1 MKPICRLYVDVPLA
15 SGGAVVLPDAQAHY
29 VLHTLRA
36 KEGQSLSLFNGKDGE
51 WSAKLSAVSK
61 REVRAQVDAQTRVQ
75 TASPEVQLLF
85 APVKNE
91 KLDFLVMR
99 ATELGVSSI
108 QPVIT
113 ARTIVSRINTERM
126 ERNLI
131 EAAEQCERLD
141 VPQLLPAGSL
151 DKALAGLKGRLL
163 IHADE
168 SGAGKT
174 VRETL
179 PSLPKQPVS
188 VLIGPEGGF
197 TNEER
202 TLICTLPNVLG
213 LSLGPRILRAETAVI
228 AALANVQAW
237 LGDWDVKPRFE

>member
-1 MKPICRLYVDVPLA
+1 MKPICRLYVNAPLEL
-15 SGGAVVLPDAQAHY
+15 GANISLEESQAHY
-29 VLHTLRA
+29 LLHTLRA
-36 KEGQSLSLFNGKDGE
+36 KEGQALSLFNGKDGQ
-51 WSAKLSAVSK
+51 WSAIIHAVSK
-61 REVRAQVDAQTRVQ
+61 RGVQVQLEKQTRAQINAPD
-75 TASPEVQLLF
+75 VQLLF

-99 ATELGVSSI
+99 ATELGVSAI
-108 QPVIT
+108 RPVMT
-113 ARTIVSRINTERM
+113 ARTIVTRINLERM
-126 ERNLI
+126 EKNLI

-141 VPQLLPAGSL
+141 VPQLLEPQPL

-174 VRETL
+174 VREAL
-179 PSLPKQPVS
+179 PSMKKQPVS

-202 TLICTLPNVLG
+202 ALISTLPNVLG
-213 LSLGPRILRAETAVI
+213 LSLGPRILRAETATI
-228 AALANVQAW
+228 AALANIQAW
-237 LGDWDVKPRFE
+237 LGDWDAKPRFE

>member
-1 MKPICRLYVDVPLA
+1 MKPICRLFVPAPLA
-15 SGGAVVLPDAQAHY
+15 PGAHITLPDAQAHY

-36 KEGQSLSLFNGKDGE
+36 REGQSLLVFNGKDGE
-51 WSAKLSAVSK
+51 WSAELAVVSK
-61 REVRAQVDAQTRVQ
+61 REVRAQMIRQTRAQ
-75 TASPEVQLLF
+75 KNAPEVQLLF

-99 ATELGVSSI
+99 ATELGVASI
-108 QPVIT
+108 VPVMT
-113 ARTIVSRINTERM
+113 ARTIVSRINMERM
-126 ERNLI
+126 QRNLI
-131 EAAEQCERLD
+131 EAAEQCGRLD
-141 VPQLLPAGSL
+141 VPELLESTSL

-163 IHADE
+163 VHADE

-174 VRETL
+174 VREAL
-179 PSLPKQPVS
+179 PTVHRQPVS

-202 TLICTLPNVLG
+202 DLISHIPNVLG

-228 AALANVQAW
+228 AALANIQAW
-237 LGDWDVKPRFE
+237 LGDGDERPSR